1 MEFQI
6 YLLTPQTRRN
16 SVYYTKD
23 LMTDFVSQT
32 EQQPHYSYT
41 YNETYKESENSK
53 KSLTFTMTK
62 RVFMNGDWVDNP
74 FVAAAQPNSQ
84 ILLVDRYGN
93 ETIFVITDISYSFS
107 SINVTYS
114 YTCEDFFSYS
124 TIRQNDGYV
133 IENDPESEEFIGS
146 RTLDWW
152 AYKIRKDCNIRYEY
166 IPMREAVYAD
176 RKGEIHHSLDIEN
189 CKHLIKNA
197 YDETNFK
204 DYYTQT
210 IFSCSGSS
218 ANAALVDLASRLDMH
233 VRVYEHFKTT
243 TDGNQLVGYFWFEPK
258 KNDLRDSGLVYSP
271 NTSIQSFG
279 LTHSSKSLTS
289 ILNVQGPTYNDE
301 LITLIPDITPFF
313 FRYFESKMWLKSDF
327 KENGFTALLQRQT
340 FTGQEYENRPTRM
353 NADETD
359 ASLKERLKTWYAGLA
374 NVAVNSKIIY
384 YHDVQVENDIIT
396 IPLDRLDLFIT
407 YSGLYPHISFK
418 GSLISASD
426 KVYTPQ
432 NSEWTLVR
440 SYSKDSGFEDRKFIE
455 GSILPTEKAS
465 EKYEHKLVIN
475 CSGGHPG
482 PASYLDITLNLS
494 LYDNFTDEDRKFA
507 KAADKCP
514 WLENKIID
522 LSYFKKAGIISSA
535 EYRDLLNLL
544 YNKLRIINGR
554 LLCYSKA
561 YYTALHNKTQ
571 ILAEI
576 TNDFDSLG
584 AACQAAIVTPYETKG
599 TVKDITY
606 FNSAYNHAFIA
617 TEARPGLMFQI
628 SETLTSYFN
637 KYFNAQQRFLKNI
650 YTFRK
655 FWEAPVSIAGDGIYT
670 NTFTLDPPASWN
682 TTPESDTTE
691 TYFSFSSTSTA
702 AKNVTTAFAQY
713 NSNKDSAQYGAPLFP
728 IYKRI
733 STANGTDDYQYL
745 PATIVSRDNCSKYK
759 IRIDPE
765 PGELTKVQNGQYNPE
780 KTYYKK
786 VLTVDFPAVIQDTT
800 NGYKYSITLTSINE
814 SSIIPTV
821 DTVYKGLWLA
831 TKQKLTPK
839 QLEGTTP
846 VATGNDTS
854 LICGIYDIKAIDSST
869 KQYTFEMQKQL
880 AYNGGINDA
889 MFEAPNLLLVPV
901 YLDSNNNAYFVKNAQ
916 PIYNMMNGI
925 NLAEGVEAP
934 KKEVIA
940 QKQTLVN
947 ILNNVCM
954 VDYEGLKDLY
964 SITSPEI
971 YTDIPTLRK
980 CLDIAYWDAEA
991 KEWKYK
997 ENYGRYTIRKILNSA
1012 FFNSIADESFKQR
1025 LPMAY
1030 DEYSYQVN
1038 FPSTEFYWN
1047 GYRSTFNYNTGEYT
1061 FYKKNGVATKDFKE
1075 LKPEDKQDLPVYF
1088 VTKNN
1093 VDQFYHLDLNLLY
1106 FTVAYS
1112 TSPKNTT
1119 AQNLK
1124 SYMEWIGTGDST
1136 CWTND
1141 AAAACNTD
1149 IFGTE
1154 IAIFN
1159 NYVDTLC
1166 LISKGKLIEAQD
1178 KEKETPYRYTPLSQG
1193 PVAGTLS
1200 KYQKQQRNEQKAYAD
1215 IISERGYTF
1224 STLFETWS
1232 AKERGLTNSSSLQVQ
1247 DSFKF
1252 KDSYWVRADEVV
1264 QDGEYGLL
1272 EVPINPEEEADET
1285 DNILWKKALP
1295 FIEREKLFETLD
1307 GESSSALIYYPL
1319 TQRIRAV
1326 NFSSLDWKHHDIFT
1340 AKQALEAVFNGGV
1353 VAVYKTVVDETG
1365 THQVPTPY
1373 IDITCFGKT
1382 RRFIFLRHWTFKL
1395 IPLTLTT
1402 QDKIQCRA
1410 LKTSIIYNNE
1420 TKRKVNWETEP
1431 FSGLC
1436 YNFYEAAQPTYED
1449 ATPENFALDKVYW
1462 NKDTDTQVPTI
1473 IQAGQLGGYVYYDFF
1488 SYSEESF
1495 INHAPS
1501 VSLVLYKHQRDIK
1514 FDDKKNIS
1522 IKDTV
1527 LDSGTTLQLDLRWI
1541 TDTFDMPISVG
1552 DQELKLHVQQQ
1563 TTGQN
1568 FKDLTNGTFWYK
1580 YKDDTAH
1587 ALCLSHAA
1595 AIEAELTQYWNAA
1608 YVASKYCEYYL
1619 PENWVEFVN
1628 KKNNYTFKRIFS
1640 IGDQVE
1646 LSNDLVPI
1654 VHIVTDEKG
1663 NTELPRYTW
1672 MYAAQSANRHEDSQD
1687 GWLQTERKN
1696 GAEIVANNPALI
1708 NAFAVLKEVPSNYYG
1723 EESGKTT
1730 YYYTDETSGGK
1741 TWPQF
1746 IQGLTHK
1753 DYSQYSGIY
1762 VLTYRAIRQG
1772 YLDTNIEA
1780 YDQAKREQQQM
1791 WRYLYD
1797 HYSNVLFEKSYTN
1810 SDATTSEE
1818 LYDAA
1823 MNELLDTTIPERS
1836 YNMSI
1841 IDWHSLKGYDGHELR
1856 IGDPI
1861 KINADEL
1868 YSDKD
1873 FVYQSLSQLLFISD
1887 ISYTL
1892 RDPSSLSVTVN
1903 NVKYSDKLINRLV
1916 SLIH

>member
-62 RVFMNGDWVDNP
+62 RVFLNGDWVDNP

-133 IENDPESEEFIGS
+133 IENNPESDEFIGS

-243 TDGNQLVGYFWFEPK
+243 TDGNQLIGYFWFEPK

-340 FTGQEYENRPTRM
+340 FTGQEYENKPTRM

-359 ASLKERLKTWYAGLA
+359 ASLKERLKIWYAGLA
-374 NVAVNSKIIY
+374 NVAVDSKIIY
-384 YHDVQVENDIIT
+384 YHNVKVKNDIIT

-407 YSGLYPHISFK
+407 YSGLYPHVSFK

-432 NSEWTLVR
+432 NSKWTLVR
-440 SYSKDSGFEDRKFIE
+440 SYSKESGFEDREFIE
-455 GSILPTEKAS
+455 GSILPTETAS

-475 CSGGHPG
+475 CGGGHPG
-482 PASYLDITLNLS
+482 PASYLGITLNLS

-670 NTFTLDPPASWN
+670 NTFTLDRPASWN
-682 TTPESDTTE
+682 TIPESDTTE

-745 PATIVSRDNCSKYK
+745 PADIASRDNCSKYK
-759 IRIDPE
+759 IRIDPQ
-765 PGELTKVQNGQYNPE
+765 PGDLTEVQNGQYNPE

-786 VLTVDFPAVIQDTT
+786 VLTVDFPAVIEDTIHK
-800 NGYKYSITLTSINE
+800 YKYSISLTSTNE
-814 SSIIPTV
+814 SSITPDK
-821 DTVYKGLWLA
+821 DTVYTGLWLA
-831 TKQKLTPK
+831 TNLPSLTK
-839 QLEGTTP
+839 EQLEGTVP
-846 VATGNDTS
+846 VATDAS
-854 LICGIYDIKAIDSST
+854 FICGIYDIKDVDSST
-869 KQYTFEMQKQL
+869 KKYTFEMQKQL
-880 AYNGGINDA
+880 QSDEGINDT
-889 MFEAPNLLLVPV
+889 MFEKENLLLVPV
-901 YLDSNNNAYFVKNAQ
+901 YLDNNNNAYFVKNAQ
-916 PIYNMMNGI
+916 PIYNIMNNI
-925 NLAEGVEAP
+925 NLAEGVEKL
-934 KKEVIA
+934 KKVVVS
-940 QKQTLVN
+940 QKQTLVD

-954 VDYEGLKDLY
+954 VSYDLLKDLY
-964 SITSPEI
+964 SITSPDI

-980 CLDIAYWDAEA
+980 CLDHYYQDDKDKWR
-991 KEWKYK
+991 YK
-997 ENYGRYTIRKILNSA
+997 PNEGLTIRSILNTA
-1012 FFNSIADESFKQR
+1012 FFDSIADESFKQR

-1030 DEYSYQVN
+1030 DEYSYQTN

-1047 GYRSTFNYNTGEYT
+1047 GYRSTFDYNTGEYT
-1061 FYKKNGVATKDFKE
+1061 FYKKNGTATKDWNE

-1093 VDQFYHLDLNLLY
+1093 VDQFYHLDFGQLF
-1106 FTVAYS
+1106 FTLAWS
-1112 TSPKNTT
+1112 INSNNTT
-1119 AQNLK
+1119 TQNLK
-1124 SYMEWIGTGDST
+1124 SYMEWLGTGDSAG
-1136 CWTND
+1136 WTND
-1141 AAAACNTD
+1141 ASAACNTD
-1149 IFGTE
+1149 IFGSQ
-1154 IAIFN
+1154 IDMFN
-1159 NYVDTLC
+1159 NYTDTKC
-1166 LISKGKLIEAQD
+1166 DIRQGKIFPLDENRHT
-1178 KEKETPYRYTPLSQG
+1178 KTPYRYTPLSQG

-1200 KYQKQQRNEQKAYAD
+1200 KYLKQYRYEQKAYAD

-1232 AKERGLTNSSSLQVQ
+1232 AQERSTSGSLGLQVQ
-1247 DSFKF
+1247 DKFKF
-1252 KDSYWVRADEVV
+1252 KDSYWIRADEVV

-1272 EVPINPEEEADET
+1272 EVPIEPAKEQDET
-1285 DNILWKKALP
+1285 DNILWAKAKIL
-1295 FIEREKLFETLD
+1295 IESDKLFETSN

-1319 TQRIRAV
+1319 TQKIRTV
-1326 NFSSLDWKHHDIFT
+1326 NFSSLDWKHKDYFS
-1340 AKQALEAVFNGGV
+1340 AKEALEAVFNGV
-1353 VAVYKTVVDETG
+1353 VTAVYKTVFDEAG
-1365 THQVPTPY
+1365 AHQEITPY

-1395 IPLTLTT
+1395 VPLTLTA

-1410 LKTSIIYNNE
+1410 LKTSIIYYND
-1420 TKRKVNWETEP
+1420 TKRKVNWETESFP
-1431 FSGLC
+1431 ELC
-1436 YNFYEAAQPTYED
+1436 DNFYEAAQPIYED

-1462 NKDTDTQVPTI
+1462 NEDTDTQVPTI
-1473 IQAGQLGGYVYYDFF
+1473 KQAGQLGGYVYYDFF

-1495 INHAPS
+1495 INHTPS

-1514 FDDKKNIS
+1514 FDDKKNVS

-1527 LDSGTTLQLDLRWI
+1527 LDSGTTLQLDLPWN

-1552 DQELKLHVQQQ
+1552 DKELKLHVQQQ

-1654 VHIVTDEKG
+1654 VHIVTDENG

-1672 MYAAQSANRHEDSQD
+1672 TYEAQSTNKHEYSQD
-1687 GWLQTERKN
+1687 TWLQTERKN
-1696 GAEIVANNPALI
+1696 GAEIAENNDALK
-1708 NAFAVLKEVPSNYYG
+1708 NAFAVLNEASSNYCA

-1730 YYYTDETSGGK
+1730 YYYTDKTSGGK
-1741 TWPQF
+1741 TWPQL
-1746 IQGLTHK
+1746 IYGLTHK

-1780 YDQAKREQQQM
+1780 YDQAKRDQQQM

-1892 RDPSSLSVTVN
+1892 RDPSSLSITVN

>member
-62 RVFMNGDWVDNP
+62 RVFLNGDWVDNP

-133 IENDPESEEFIGS
+133 IENDPESDEFIGS

-197 YDETNFK
+197 YDEANFK

-233 VRVYEHFKTT
+233 VRVYEHLKDTK
-243 TDGNQLVGYFWFEPK
+243 DGNQLVGYFWFEPK

-340 FTGQEYENRPTRM
+340 FTGQEYENKPTRM

-384 YHDVQVENDIIT
+384 YHDVTVENDIIT

-407 YSGLYPHISFK
+407 YSGLYPHFSFK

-440 SYSKDSGFEDRKFIE
+440 SYSKESGFEDREFIE

-475 CSGGHPG
+475 CGGGHPG
-482 PASYLDITLNLS
+482 PASYLGITLNLS

-670 NTFTLDPPASWN
+670 NTFTLDRPASWN
-682 TTPESDTTE
+682 ITPEKDMTE

-745 PATIVSRDNCSKYK
+745 PADIASRDNCSKYK
-759 IRIDPE
+759 IRIDPK
-765 PGELTKVQNGQYNPE
+765 PGDLTEVQNGQYNPE

-786 VLTVDFPAVIQDTT
+786 VLTVDFPAVIEDTIHK
-800 NGYKYSITLTSINE
+800 YKYSISLTSINA

-831 TKQKLTPK
+831 TKQKLTPE

-854 LICGIYDIKAIDSST
+854 LICGIYDIKAVDSST
-869 KQYTFEMQKQL
+869 KQYIFEMQKQL
-880 AYNGGINDA
+880 QYNGSINDA
-889 MFEAPNLLLVPV
+889 IFEAENLLLVPV
-901 YLDSNNNAYFVKNAQ
+901 YLDSNNCAYFVKNAQ

-925 NLAEGVEAP
+925 DLAEGVEAP

-947 ILNNVCM
+947 ILNNVGM
-954 VDYEGLKDLY
+954 VYYEGLKDLY

-980 CLDIAYWDAEA
+980 CLDIAYWDTEA

-1124 SYMEWIGTGDST
+1124 SYMEWIGTGDLT

-1166 LISKGKLIEAQD
+1166 LISKGKLTEAQD
-1178 KEKETPYRYTPLSQG
+1178 NEKETPYRYTPLSQG

-1295 FIEREKLFETLD
+1295 FIEREKLFETMD

-1353 VAVYKTVVDETG
+1353 VAVYKTVFDETG
-1365 THQVPTPY
+1365 AHQVPTPY

-1431 FSGLC
+1431 FAGLC
-1436 YNFYEAAQPTYED
+1436 YNFYEAAPTTYED
-1449 ATPENFALDKVYW
+1449 ATPENFALDKIYW
-1462 NKDTDTQVPTI
+1462 NEDTDTQVPTI

-1495 INHAPS
+1495 INHTPS
-1501 VSLVLYKHQRDIK
+1501 VSLILYKHQRDIK
-1514 FDDKKNIS
+1514 FDDKKNVS

-1527 LDSGTTLQLDLRWI
+1527 LDSGTTLQLDLPWN

-1646 LSNDLVPI
+1646 LSNDLVPV

-1672 MYAAQSANRHEDSQD
+1672 TYESQSARRHEYSQD
-1687 GWLQTERKN
+1687 TWLQTERKN
-1696 GAEIVANNPALI
+1696 GAEIAKNNDALK
-1708 NAFAVLKEVPSNYYG
+1708 NAFVVLNEASSNYCA
-1723 EESGKTT
+1723 EESGTTT

-1741 TWPQF
+1741 TWSQF
-1746 IQGLTHK
+1746 LQGLTHK

-1780 YDQAKREQQQM
+1780 YDQAKRDQQQM
-1791 WRYLYD
+1791 WHYLYD

>member
-62 RVFMNGDWVDNP
+62 RVFLNGDWVDNP

-93 ETIFVITDISYSFS
+93 ETIFVITEISYSFS

-124 TIRQNDGYV
+124 TTRQNDGYV
-133 IENDPESEEFIGS
+133 IENDPESDEFIGS

-176 RKGEIHHSLDIEN
+176 RAGEIHHSLDVEN

-197 YDETNFK
+197 YDEANFK

-218 ANAALVDLASRLDMH
+218 ANAALVDLTGRLDMQ
-233 VRVYEHFKTT
+233 VRVYEHLKATK
-243 TDGNQLVGYFWFEPK
+243 DGDQLVGYFWFEPK

-271 NTSIQSFG
+271 STSIQSFG

-301 LITLIPDITPFF
+301 LVTLIPDVTPFF
-313 FRYFESKMWLKSDF
+313 FRYFESKMWLQSDF
-327 KENGFTALLQRQT
+327 KQNGFTALLQRQT
-340 FTGQEYENRPTRM
+340 FVGEKYTKMKPQQESQT
-353 NADETD
+353 DEEYQKE
-359 ASLKERLKTWYAGLA
+359 LKKWYKEMRSQPGDTKLFYYYDVTA
-374 NVAVNSKIIY
+374 NGG
-384 YHDVQVENDIIT
+384 IIT
-396 IPLDRLDLFIT
+396 IPLDRLKFFIT
-407 YSGLYPHISFK
+407 YSGLYPHISFR
-418 GSLISASD
+418 GSSISD
-426 KVYTPQ
+426 GKQIFTPR
-432 NSEWTLVR
+432 NSKWVLVR
-440 SYSKDSGFEDRKFIE
+440 SYPNNPLLSDREFTE

-465 EKYEHKLVIN
+465 EICEHKLVID
-475 CSGGHPG
+475 CGTT
-482 PASYLDITLNLS
+482 ATATDLAITLNLS
-494 LYDNFTDEDRKFA
+494 LYDNFTEEDRAFA

-617 TEARPGLMFQI
+617 TEARPGLMFRI

-670 NTFTLDPPASWN
+670 DTFTLDRPDSWDKI
-682 TTPESDTTE
+682 PEQDTTE

-702 AKNVTTAFAQY
+702 AKSVNTTFTQY
-713 NSNKDSAQYGAPLFP
+713 NSDKDSARYGAPLFP
-728 IYKRI
+728 IYKKNA
-733 STANGTDDYQYL
+733 TANGTDDYQYL
-745 PATIVSRDNCSKYK
+745 LADIASRDNCSKYK
-759 IRIDPE
+759 IRIDPK
-765 PGELTKVQNGQYNPE
+765 PGDLVEVVNGQYNPE

-786 VLTVDFPAVIQDTT
+786 VLTVDFPAVISDTEK
-800 NGYKYSITLTSINE
+800 GYNYSISLTSTNE
-814 SSIIPTV
+814 SSIVPTAN
-821 DTVYKGLWLA
+821 TVYKGLWLA
-831 TKQKLTPK
+831 TFQRTLTEAE
-839 QLEGTTP
+839 LNGIEP
-846 VATGNDTS
+846 VAEDSS
-854 LICGIYDIKAIDSST
+854 LICGIYDVKDVDPST
-869 KQYTFEMQKQL
+869 KKYTFEMQKQL
-880 AYNGGINDA
+880 PMDSANNDE
-889 MFEAPNLLLVPV
+889 MFSSEPLLIPV
-901 YLDSNNNAYFVKNAQ
+901 YLGADGKAYFVKGAR

-925 NLAEGVEAP
+925 DLAEGIETP

-940 QKQTLVN
+940 KKQTLIN

-954 VDYEGLKDLY
+954 VNYDKIGNAY
-964 SITSPEI
+964 SITSPDI

-980 CLDIAYWDAEA
+980 CLDT
-991 KEWKYK
+991 KYK
-997 ENYGRYTIRKILNSA
+997 DKYGKWKPKEVPSTIRDILNETYIDG
-1012 FFNSIADESFKQR
+1012 IADENFKQR

-1030 DEYSYQVN
+1030 DYYSYQTN
-1038 FPSTEFYWN
+1038 FPSTEFYWY

-1061 FYKKNGVATKDFKE
+1061 FYKKNGISTKDSQE
-1075 LKPEDKQDLPVYF
+1075 LKEEDKQNLPVYF

-1093 VDQFYHLDLNLLY
+1093 IDQFYHFDLNLLY
-1106 FTVAYS
+1106 TTAYS
-1112 TSPKNTT
+1112 SNPGNSITQT
-1119 AQNLK
+1119 LK
-1124 SYMEWIGTGDST
+1124 SYMEWIGAGGQT

-1141 AAAACNTD
+1141 ASVASSRD
-1149 IFGTE
+1149 IFGGE
-1154 IAIFN
+1154 IATFN
-1159 NYVDTLC
+1159 NYTDTRS
-1166 LISKGKLIEAQD
+1166 LINEGKLSKAQD
-1178 KEKETPYRYTPLSQG
+1178 RERITPYRYTPLSQG
-1193 PVAGTLS
+1193 PVAGMLS
-1200 KYQKQQRNEQKAYAD
+1200 KYKQEQRSEQKAYAN

-1232 AKERGLTNSSSLQVQ
+1232 AKERGLSGSSGLQVQ
-1247 DSFKF
+1247 DKFKF
-1252 KDSYWVRADEVV
+1252 KDSYWVRANEVV
-1264 QDGEYGLL
+1264 PDGEYGLL
-1272 EVPINPEEEADET
+1272 EVPIHPEKESTET
-1285 DNILWKKALP
+1285 DNILWKDAKAL
-1295 FIEREKLFETLD
+1295 IEREQLFESLD
-1307 GESSSALIYYPL
+1307 GEHSSALIYYPL
-1319 TQRIRAV
+1319 TQKIRTV
-1326 NFSSLDWKHHDIFT
+1326 NFSGLDWKHNDTFT
-1340 AKQALEAVFNGGV
+1340 AKDALEAVFKGTV
-1353 VAVYKTVVDETG
+1353 TAVLDEK
-1365 THQVPTPY
+1365 QEATPY
-1373 IDITCFGKT
+1373 IDITCFGIT

-1395 IPLTLTT
+1395 VPLTLTA

-1410 LKTSIIYNNE
+1410 LKTSIIYDNA
-1420 TKRKVNWETEP
+1420 TKRKVNWEKEP
-1431 FSGLC
+1431 FPWLC
-1436 YNFYEAAQPTYED
+1436 NGFYEAAEPRYEE
-1449 ATPENFALDKVYW
+1449 ATPENFSLDNVYW
-1462 NKDTDTQVPTI
+1462 NMETDTQVPTI
-1473 IQAGQLGGYVYYDFF
+1473 TQAGKLGGYVYYDFF

-1495 INHAPS
+1495 INHMPS
-1501 VSLVLYKHQRDIK
+1501 VSFVLYKHRRDIK
-1514 FDDKKNIS
+1514 VSPDKKNVS
-1522 IKDTV
+1522 IKDIV
-1527 LDSGTTLQLDLRWI
+1527 LDSGTTLQLDLTWNS
-1541 TDTFDMPISVG
+1541 DAFDMPISVG
-1552 DQELKLHVQQQ
+1552 DQTLNLHVQQQ
-1563 TTGQN
+1563 TTARN
-1568 FKDLTNGTFWYK
+1568 FKDMTNGTFWYN

-1628 KKNNYTFKRIFS
+1628 KKNNYAFKRIFS

-1646 LSNDLVPI
+1646 ISNDLVPI
-1654 VHIVTDEKG
+1654 VYIVADEKG
-1663 NTELPRYTW
+1663 ETELPRYTW
-1672 MYAAQSANRHEDSQD
+1672 TYESQSPKTHKYSQD
-1687 GWLQTERKN
+1687 EWLQTERKN
-1696 GAEIVANNPALI
+1696 GAEIAANNPALV
-1708 NAFAVLKEVPSNYYG
+1708 NAFAVLKEEPSNYYG

-1730 YYYTDETSGGK
+1730 YYYTDQTSGGK
-1741 TWPQF
+1741 TWPQL
-1746 IQGLTHK
+1746 IYGLTNK

-1892 RDPSSLSVTVN
+1892 RDPSSLSITVN
-1903 NVKYSDKLINRLV
+1903 NIKYSDKLINRVV

>member
-16 SVYYTKD
+16 AVYYAKD

-62 RVFMNGDWVDNP
+62 RVFLNGDWVDNP

-84 ILLVDRYGN
+84 LLLVDRYGN
-93 ETIFVITDISYSFS
+93 ETIFVITEIGYSFS

-133 IENDPESEEFIGS
+133 IENDPESDEFIGS

-176 RKGEIHHSLDIEN
+176 REGEIHHSLDIEN

-197 YDETNFK
+197 YDEANFK

-210 IFSCSGSS
+210 IFSCSDSS
-218 ANAALVDLASRLDMH
+218 ANAALVDLTDRLDMH
-233 VRVYEHFKTT
+233 VRVYEHLITT
-243 TDGNQLVGYFWFEPK
+243 NSGDQLIGYFWFEPK
-258 KNDLRDSGLVYSP
+258 KNDLRDSGLIYSP

-289 ILNVQGPTYNDE
+289 ILDVQGPTYNDE

-313 FRYFESKMWLKSDF
+313 FRYFESKMWLQSDF

-340 FTGQEYENRPTRM
+340 FTGKAYKKAPTQ
-353 NADETD
+353 ATGQTDED
-359 ASLKERLKTWYAGLA
+359 FKKELKQWYKQMLSQPVDTKTF
-374 NVAVNSKIIY
+374 Y
-384 YHDVQVENDIIT
+384 YHDVTVKNGVIT
-396 IPLDRLDLFIT
+396 IPLDRLSLFTT

-418 GSLISASD
+418 GSLISASNQ
-426 KVYTPQ
+426 VYTPQ

-440 SYSKDSGFEDRKFIE
+440 SYPNNLALKDKPRTFIE
-455 GSILPTEKAS
+455 GSVLPTEKTS
-465 EKYEHKLVIN
+465 EKCEHNLVIN
-475 CSGGHPG
+475 CGEGYPG
-482 PASYLDITLNLS
+482 TDADYLSITLNLS
-494 LYDNFTDEDRKFA
+494 LYDNFTTEDRTFA

-628 SETLTSYFN
+628 SETLSSYFT

-670 NTFTLDPPASWN
+670 NTFTLDRPDSWN
-682 TTPESDTTE
+682 TTPESSTTE

-702 AKNVTTAFAQY
+702 AKSVTTAFAQY

-733 STANGTDDYQYL
+733 STANGTNDYQYL
-745 PATIVSRDNCSKYK
+745 VADIASRENCSNYK
-759 IRIDPE
+759 IRIDPK
-765 PGELTKVQNGQYNPE
+765 PDKLTKVVNGQYNPE

-786 VLTVDFPAVIQDTT
+786 VLTVNFPAVIQDTT
-800 NGYKYSITLTSINE
+800 NGYKYSLALTSANE
-814 SSIIPTV
+814 SSIVPT
-821 DTVYKGLWLA
+821 DNTIYKGLWLA
-831 TKQKLTPK
+831 TNLPLTTS
-839 QLEGTTP
+839 QLDGSVP
-846 VATGNDTS
+846 VATDAS
-854 LICGIYDIKAIDSST
+854 LICGIYDIKSVDLST

-880 AYNGGINDA
+880 AYGEGINDA
-889 MFEAPNLLLVPV
+889 MFEAANLLLVPV
-901 YLDSNNNAYFVKNAQ
+901 YLDSNGNAYFVKNAQ
-916 PIYNMMNGI
+916 PIYDLMNGI

-934 KKEVIA
+934 KKEVIV

-947 ILNNVCM
+947 ILNNAYM
-954 VDYEGLKDLY
+954 VSYDILKDLY
-964 SITSPEI
+964 SITSPDI
-971 YTDIPTLRK
+971 YTDIPTLRR
-980 CLDIAYWDAEA
+980 CLDHYYQNNEGKWR
-991 KEWKYK
+991 YK
-997 ENYGRYTIRKILNSA
+997 PNEGLTIRGILNTA
-1012 FFNSIADESFKQR
+1012 FFDSIADESFKQR

-1030 DEYSYQVN
+1030 DEYSYQTN

-1061 FYKKNGVATKDFKE
+1061 FYKKNGASTKDWNE
-1075 LKPEDKQDLPVYF
+1075 LKAEDKQDLPVYF

-1093 VDQFYHLDLNLLY
+1093 VDQFYHLDLGQLF
-1106 FTVAYS
+1106 FTLAWS
-1112 TSPKNTT
+1112 INSNNTT
-1119 AQNLK
+1119 TQNLK
-1124 SYMEWIGTGDST
+1124 SYMEWVGTGNSAG
-1136 CWTND
+1136 WTND
-1141 AAAACNTD
+1141 ASAACNTD
-1149 IFGTE
+1149 IFGSQ
-1154 IAIFN
+1154 IDMFN
-1159 NYVDTLC
+1159 NYTDTKCDIRQGGIFPL
-1166 LISKGKLIEAQD
+1166 EANRHT
-1178 KEKETPYRYTPLSQG
+1178 KTPYRYTPLSQG

-1200 KYQKQQRNEQKAYAD
+1200 KYLKQYRYEQKAYAD

-1232 AKERGLTNSSSLQVQ
+1232 AGERSTSGSLGLQVQ
-1247 DSFKF
+1247 DNFKF
-1252 KDSYWVRADEVV
+1252 KDSYWMRADEVV

-1272 EVPINPEEEADET
+1272 EIPTEAQAN
-1285 DNILWKKALP
+1285 NILWEKAIKL
-1295 FIEREKLFETLD
+1295 IESDNLFEALD
-1307 GESSSALIYYPL
+1307 GKTSSALIYYPL
-1319 TQRIRAV
+1319 TQKIRAV
-1326 NFSSLDWKHHDIFT
+1326 NFSGLDWKHNDYFT
-1340 AKQALEAVFNGGV
+1340 AQKALETILNGSV
-1353 VAVYKTVVDETG
+1353 SFTG
-1365 THQVPTPY
+1365 RYV
-1373 IDITCFGKT
+1373 DITCFGKT

-1395 IPLTLTT
+1395 VPLTLTA

-1410 LKTSIIYNNE
+1410 LKTSIIYDNE
-1420 TKRKVNWETEP
+1420 TKRKVNWETESFP
-1431 FSGLC
+1431 GLC
-1436 YNFYEAAQPTYED
+1436 DNFYEAAQPRYED
-1449 ATPENFALDKVYW
+1449 ATPENFSLDKIYW
-1462 NKDTDTQVPTI
+1462 NTKTDTQVPTI
-1473 IQAGQLGGYVYYDFF
+1473 TQAGKLGGYVYYDFF

-1495 INHAPS
+1495 INHTPS

-1514 FDDKKNIS
+1514 VSTDKSVS

-1527 LDSGTTLQLDLRWI
+1527 LDSGTTLQLDLAWN
-1541 TDTFDMPISVG
+1541 TDKFNMPIAIG
-1552 DQELKLHVQQQ
+1552 KEKLTLHVQQQ
-1563 TTGQN
+1563 TTARD

-1654 VHIVTDEKG
+1654 VHILTDEKG
-1663 NTELPRYTW
+1663 ETELPNYTW
-1672 MYAAQSANRHEDSQD
+1672 TYESQSAKKHEYPQD

-1696 GAEIVANNPALI
+1696 GAEIAANNPALI
-1708 NAFAVLKEVPSNYYG
+1708 NAFAVLKETASNYYG

-1730 YYYTDETSGGK
+1730 YYYTDEASGGK
-1741 TWPQF
+1741 TWPQL
-1746 IQGLTHK
+1746 IYGLTNK

-1780 YDQAKREQQQM
+1780 YDQAKRDQQQM

-1823 MNELLDTTIPERS
+1823 INELLDTTIPERS

-1903 NVKYSDKLINRLV
+1903 NVKYSDKLISRLV

>member
-62 RVFMNGDWVDNP
+62 RVFLNGDWVDNP

-84 ILLVDRYGN
+84 LLLVDRYGN
-93 ETIFVITDISYSFS
+93 ETIFVITDISYNFS

-124 TIRQNDGYV
+124 TIRQNDGYA
-133 IENDPESEEFIGS
+133 IENDPESDEFIGS

-166 IPMREAVYAD
+166 IPMREAVYED
-176 RKGEIHHSLDIEN
+176 TKGTIHHSLDIEN

-197 YDETNFK
+197 YDEANFK

-233 VRVYEHFKTT
+233 VRVYEHLKTT
-243 TDGNQLVGYFWFEPK
+243 KDGNQLIGYFWFEPK

-289 ILNVQGPTYNDE
+289 ILNVQGPTYNDK
-301 LITLIPDITPFF
+301 LVTLIPDITPFF

-327 KENGFTALLQRQT
+327 TENGFTALLQRQT
-340 FTGQEYENRPTRM
+340 FTGQKYQDKPSRIN
-353 NADETD
+353 DETD
-359 ASLKERLKTWYAGLA
+359 AALKVRLKQWYQEMFS
-374 NVAVNSKIIY
+374 VAVNSKIFY
-384 YHDVQVENDIIT
+384 YHDVAVENGIIT
-396 IPLDRLDLFIT
+396 IPLDRLNLFTT

-418 GSLISASD
+418 GSLISASNQ
-426 KVYTPQ
+426 VYTPQ
-432 NSEWTLVR
+432 NSKWTLVR
-440 SYSKDSGFEDRKFIE
+440 SYPNNPALKDKPCEFIE
-455 GSILPTEKAS
+455 GSILPTEKVS
-465 EKYEHKLVIN
+465 EKCEHKLVID
-475 CSGGHPG
+475 CGEGYPG
-482 PASYLDITLNLS
+482 TPVDYLSITLNLS
-494 LYDNFTDEDRKFA
+494 LYDNFTEEDRIFA

-670 NTFTLDPPASWN
+670 NTFTLDRPASWDK
-682 TTPESDTTE
+682 TPEGDTIE

-745 PATIVSRDNCSKYK
+745 PADIVSRDNCSKYK
-759 IRIDPE
+759 IKIDPKLD
-765 PGELTKVQNGQYNPE
+765 ELTEVVDGRYYPE

-786 VLTVDFPAVIQDTT
+786 VLTVDFPAVIQDTV
-800 NGYKYSITLTSINE
+800 NGYKYSLALTSANE
-814 SSIIPTV
+814 SSIVPTV
-821 DTVYKGLWLA
+821 DTIYKGLWLA
-831 TKQKLTPK
+831 TNLPLTSS
-839 QLEGTTP
+839 QLDGTVP
-846 VATGNDTS
+846 VATDAS
-854 LICGIYDIKAIDSST
+854 LICGIYDIKVVDLST
-869 KQYTFEMQKQL
+869 KKYTFEMQKQL
-880 AYNGGINDA
+880 KYNGGINDA
-889 MFEAPNLLLVPV
+889 IFEAANLLLVPV
-901 YLDSNNNAYFVKNAQ
+901 YLDSNNRAYFVKNAQ

-934 KKEVIA
+934 KKEVIS
-940 QKQTLVN
+940 QKQTLVD

-954 VDYEGLKDLY
+954 VGYEGLKDLY
-964 SITSPEI
+964 SITSPDI

-1030 DEYSYQVN
+1030 DEYSYQTN

-1093 VDQFYHLDLNLLY
+1093 VDQFYHLDISRIF

-1112 TSPKNTT
+1112 TSSKNTT

-1141 AAAACNTD
+1141 ASAACSSD
-1149 IFGTE
+1149 IFGTG
-1154 IAIFN
+1154 IAMFN
-1159 NYVDTLC
+1159 NYTDTSC
-1166 LISKGKLIEAQD
+1166 LISRGKLTEAQD

-1200 KYQKQQRNEQKAYAD
+1200 KYLKQQRNEQKAYAD

-1232 AKERGLTNSSSLQVQ
+1232 AKERGLTSSSGLQVQ
-1247 DSFKF
+1247 NSFKF

-1272 EVPINPEEEADET
+1272 EVPIDPEEADET

-1295 FIEREKLFETLD
+1295 FIKSEKLFETLD

-1326 NFSSLDWKHHDIFT
+1326 NFSNLDWKHNDIFT
-1340 AKQALEAVFNGGV
+1340 AKEALEAVFNGGV
-1353 VAVYKTVVDETG
+1353 TAVLDAHQKT
-1365 THQVPTPY
+1365 TPY

-1395 IPLTLTT
+1395 VPLTLTA
-1402 QDKIQCRA
+1402 QDKIRCRA
-1410 LKTSIIYNNE
+1410 LKTSVIYDNT
-1420 TKRKVNWETEP
+1420 TKRKVNWEKEP
-1431 FSGLC
+1431 FPRLC
-1436 YNFYEAAQPTYED
+1436 DNFYEAARPIYED
-1449 ATPENFALDKVYW
+1449 ATPGNFALDKVYW
-1462 NKDTDTQVPTI
+1462 NRDTDTQVPTI
-1473 IQAGQLGGYVYYDFF
+1473 TQAGQLGGYVYYDFF

-1495 INHAPS
+1495 INHIPS
-1501 VSLVLYKHQRDIK
+1501 VSLMLYKHKRDIK
-1514 FDDKKNIS
+1514 VSTDKKNVS

-1527 LDSGTTLQLDLRWI
+1527 LDSGTTLQLDLTWK

-1552 DQELKLHVQQQ
+1552 DQELTLHVQQQ

-1568 FKDLTNGTFWYK
+1568 FKDLTNGTFWYN
-1580 YKDDTAH
+1580 YKDDTKH

-1628 KKNNYTFKRIFS
+1628 KKNNYAFKRIFS

-1646 LSNDLVPI
+1646 LSNDLVPV

-1663 NTELPRYTW
+1663 ETDLPRYTW
-1672 MYAAQSANRHEDSQD
+1672 TYESQSPKTHEYPQD
-1687 GWLQTERKN
+1687 EWLQTERKN
-1696 GAEIVANNPALI
+1696 GAEITANNPALI
-1708 NAFAVLKEVPSNYYG
+1708 NIFEVLREAPSNYCG

-1730 YYYTDETSGGK
+1730 YYYTDENSGGK
-1741 TWPQF
+1741 KWSDF

-1772 YLDTNIEA
+1772 YLDTNIAA
-1780 YDQAKREQQQM
+1780 YDQAKRDQQQM

-1818 LYDAA
+1818 LYNAA

>member
-32 EQQPHYSYT
+32 TQQPHYSYT
-41 YNETYKESENSK
+41 YDETYKESENSK
-53 KSLTFTMTK
+53 KSLTFMMTK
-62 RVFMNGDWVDNP
+62 RVFLNGDWVENP

-84 ILLVDRYGN
+84 LLLVDRYGN
-93 ETIFVITDISYSFS
+93 ETIFVITEISYSFS

-124 TIRQNDGYV
+124 TTRQNDGYV
-133 IENDPESEEFIGS
+133 IENNSESDEFIGS

-166 IPMREAVYAD
+166 IPMREAVYVD
-176 RKGEIHHSLDIEN
+176 RNGAIHHSLDIEN
-189 CKHLIKNA
+189 CKRLIKNA
-197 YDETNFK
+197 YDEANFK

-218 ANAALVDLASRLDMH
+218 ANAALVDLTDRLDMH
-233 VRVYEHFKTT
+233 VRVYEHLVDTNN
-243 TDGNQLVGYFWFEPK
+243 GSQLVGYFWFEPK

-340 FTGQEYENRPTRM
+340 FTGQKYENRPTRI
-353 NADETD
+353 NDETD
-359 ASLKERLKTWYAGLA
+359 GALKERIKQWYAGIA
-374 NVAVNSKIIY
+374 NVAVNSKTIY
-384 YHDVQVENDIIT
+384 YHDIEVENGVIT

-418 GSLISASD
+418 GSLIGASNQ
-426 KVYTPQ
+426 VYTPQ
-432 NSEWTLVR
+432 NSKWTLVR
-440 SYSKDSGFEDRKFIE
+440 SYPNNPVLKDKPREFIE
-455 GSILPTEKAS
+455 GSILPTEKTS
-465 EKYEHKLVIN
+465 EKCEHKLVID
-475 CSGGHPG
+475 CGEGYPG
-482 PASYLDITLNLS
+482 TSADYLSITLNLS
-494 LYDNFTDEDRKFA
+494 LYDNFTTEDRAFA

-628 SETLTSYFN
+628 SETLSSFFT

-670 NTFTLDPPASWN
+670 NTFTLDRPDSWN

-702 AKNVTTAFAQY
+702 AKAVNTTFTQY

-728 IYKRI
+728 IYKQI
-733 STANGTDDYQYL
+733 STANGTNDYQYL
-745 PATIVSRDNCSKYK
+745 RAAIASRDTCSKYK
-759 IRIDPE
+759 RRIDPE
-765 PGELTKVQNGQYNPE
+765 PDDLTEVVNNHYNPE

-786 VLTVDFPAVIQDTT
+786 VLTVDFPAIIQDTAK
-800 NGYKYSITLTSINE
+800 GYKYSISLTSTNE
-814 SSIIPTV
+814 SSIVPT
-821 DTVYKGLWLA
+821 DNTTYTGLWLA
-831 TKQKLTPK
+831 TNLPLTTS
-839 QLEGTTP
+839 QLEGTVP
-846 VATGNDTS
+846 VAANT
-854 LICGIYDIKAIDSST
+854 LFICGIYDIKSVDSST

-880 AYNGGINDA
+880 AYGDGINDA
-889 MFEAPNLLLVPV
+889 MFEAANLLLVPV
-901 YLDSNNNAYFVKNAQ
+901 YLDANGNAYFVKGAQ
-916 PIYNMMNGI
+916 PIYNIMNGI
-925 NLAEGVEAP
+925 DLTEGVEAS
-934 KKEVIA
+934 KKKVMV

-947 ILNNVCM
+947 LLNNFCM
-954 VDYEGLKDLY
+954 VHYEGLKDLY
-964 SITSPEI
+964 SITSPDI

-980 CLDIAYWDAEA
+980 CLDPYYQDTNGKWQ
-991 KEWKYK
+991 YK
-997 ENYGRYTIRKILNSA
+997 DNDGLTIRRILNSA
-1012 FFNSIADESFKQR
+1012 FFDKIADESFKQR
-1025 LPMAY
+1025 LPLPY
-1030 DEYSYQVN
+1030 DNYSYQAN

-1061 FYKKNGVATKDFKE
+1061 FYKKNGVSTKDWNE
-1075 LKPEDKQDLPVYF
+1075 LKPEDKQNLPVYF

-1093 VDQFYHLDLNLLY
+1093 VDQFYHVNNSFNALSMTGWFVQQDAGNKTQYL
-1106 FTVAYS
+1106 
-1112 TSPKNTT
+1112 T
-1119 AQNLK
+1119 A
-1124 SYMEWIGTGDST
+1124 YMEWVNNTDALG
-1136 CWTND
+1136 WTND
-1141 AAAACNTD
+1141 AAAPCDID
-1149 IFGTE
+1149 IFGNQ
-1154 IAIFN
+1154 IAMFN
-1159 NYVDTLC
+1159 NYADTSC
-1166 LISKGKLIEAQD
+1166 EIKRGKIDDPSPSKF
-1178 KEKETPYRYTPLSQG
+1178 TVPYRYSPLSQG
-1193 PVAGTLS
+1193 PVAGTIS
-1200 KYQKQQRNEQKAYAD
+1200 KYLKQYRYEQKAYAD

-1224 STLFETWS
+1224 STLFEQWS
-1232 AKERGLTNSSSLQVQ
+1232 AGERGASGSLGLQVQ
-1247 DSFKF
+1247 DDFKF
-1252 KDSYWVRADEVV
+1252 KDSYWIRADEVV

-1272 EVPINPEEEADET
+1272 EIPENT
-1285 DNILWKKALP
+1285 TSDNILWEKACNL
-1295 FIEREKLFETLD
+1295 IESDMLFETFN
-1307 GESSSALIYYPL
+1307 GEQSSALIYYPL
-1319 TQRIRAV
+1319 TQKIRSV
-1326 NFSSLDWKHHDIFT
+1326 NFSGLDWKHNDIFT
-1340 AKQALEAVFNGGV
+1340 VEQALKTVFNG
-1353 VAVYKTVVDETG
+1353 TVSF
-1365 THQVPTPY
+1365 VPDKDKQRMLY
-1373 IDITCFGKT
+1373 IDITCFGRT
-1382 RRFIFLRHWTFKL
+1382 RRFIFLRHWTFNL
-1395 IPLTLTT
+1395 VPLTLTA
-1402 QDKIQCRA
+1402 QDNIQCRA
-1410 LKTSIIYNNE
+1410 LKTSIIYDNE
-1420 TKRKVNWETEP
+1420 TKRKVNWEQEP
-1431 FSGLC
+1431 YSAIC
-1436 YNFYEAAQPTYED
+1436 DNFYEAAAPQYED
-1449 ATPENFALDKVYW
+1449 VTPENFSLDYIYW
-1462 NKDTDTQVPTI
+1462 NTETDTQVPTI
-1473 IQAGQLGGYVYYDFF
+1473 TQAGKLGGYVYYDFF

-1495 INHAPS
+1495 INHVPS
-1501 VSLVLYKHQRDIK
+1501 ISLVLYKHQRDIRVST
-1514 FDDKKNIS
+1514 DKKNVS

-1527 LDSGTTLQLDLRWI
+1527 LDSGTTLQLDLAWN
-1541 TDTFDMPISVG
+1541 TDTFEMPILVG
-1552 DQELKLHVQQQ
+1552 EQKLNLHVQQQ
-1563 TTGQN
+1563 TTAQN
-1568 FKDLTNGTFWYK
+1568 FKDLTNGTFWYN

-1587 ALCLSHAA
+1587 TLCLSHAA

-1640 IGDQVE
+1640 VGDQIE
-1646 LSNDLVPI
+1646 ISNDLVPI
-1654 VHIVTDEKG
+1654 VHIVTDENG
-1663 NTELPRYTW
+1663 ETELPNYTW
-1672 MYAAQSANRHEDSQD
+1672 TYESQSLKKHAYPQD
-1687 GWLQTERKN
+1687 EWLQTERKN
-1696 GAEIVANNPALI
+1696 GAEIAANNPALI
-1708 NAFAVLKEVPSNYYG
+1708 NAFAILNETPSNYYG

-1730 YYYTDETSGGK
+1730 YYYTDEVSGGK
-1741 TWPQF
+1741 TWPQL
-1746 IQGLTHK
+1746 IYDLTHK

-1780 YDQAKREQQQM
+1780 YDQAKRDQQQM

-1818 LYDAA
+1818 LYNAA

-1903 NVKYSDKLINRLV
+1903 NVKYSDKLISRLV

>member
-62 RVFMNGDWVDNP
+62 RVFLNGDWVDNP

-84 ILLVDRYGN
+84 LLLVDRYGN

-133 IENDPESEEFIGS
+133 IENDPESDEFIGS

-176 RKGEIHHSLDIEN
+176 RAGTIHHSLDIAN

-197 YDETNFK
+197 YDEASFK

-210 IFSCSGSS
+210 IFSCSSSS

-233 VRVYEHFKTT
+233 VRVYEHLKITK
-243 TDGNQLVGYFWFEPK
+243 DGNQLVGYFWFEPK

-340 FTGQEYENRPTRM
+340 FTGQKYKDDKPTQ
-353 NADETD
+353 AEGQTDED
-359 ASLKERLKTWYAGLA
+359 FQKEVKRWYKEMT
-374 NVAVNSKIIY
+374 NQPVNSKIIY
-384 YHDVQVENDIIT
+384 YHDVKVENGVIT
-396 IPLDRLDLFIT
+396 IPLDRLTLFTT

-418 GSLISASD
+418 GSLISASNQ
-426 KVYTPQ
+426 VYTPQ
-432 NSEWTLVR
+432 NSKWTLVR

-465 EKYEHKLVIN
+465 EKCEHKLVIN
-475 CSGGHPG
+475 CGAGYPG
-482 PASYLDITLNLS
+482 TPADYLSITLNLS
-494 LYDNFTDEDRKFA
+494 LYDNFTNEDRTFA

-599 TVKDITY
+599 TVKDMTY

-670 NTFTLDPPASWN
+670 NTFTLDRPASWDK
-682 TTPESDTTE
+682 TPEGDTTE

-702 AKNVTTAFAQY
+702 AKDVTTAFAQY

-728 IYKRI
+728 IYKKTT
-733 STANGTDDYQYL
+733 TANGTDDYQYL
-745 PATIVSRDNCSKYK
+745 PATIASRENCSNYK
-759 IRIDPE
+759 IRIDPK
-765 PGELTKVQNGQYNPE
+765 PGELTEVQNGQYNPE

-786 VLTVDFPAVIQDTT
+786 VLTVDFPAVIQDTV
-800 NGYKYSITLTSINE
+800 NKYKYSLALTSVNE
-814 SSIIPTV
+814 SSIVPAAN
-821 DTVYKGLWLA
+821 TVYKGLWLA
-831 TKQKLTPK
+831 TNLPLTSS
-839 QLEGTTP
+839 QLDGTVP
-846 VATGNDTS
+846 IATDAS
-854 LICGIYDIKAIDSST
+854 LICGIYDIKAVDLST
-869 KQYTFEMQKQL
+869 KKYTFEMQKQL
-880 AYNGGINDA
+880 EYNGGINDA
-889 MFEAPNLLLVPV
+889 MFEAANLLLVPV
-901 YLDSNNNAYFVKNAQ
+901 YLDSNNRAYFVKNAQ

-934 KKEVIA
+934 KREVIS

-954 VDYEGLKDLY
+954 VSYETLKNLY
-964 SITSPEI
+964 YITSPDI

-980 CLDIAYWDAEA
+980 CLDLYYQDDN
-991 KEWKYK
+991 KEWQYK
-997 ENYGRYTIRKILNSA
+997 NYDGENLTIRKILNTA

-1030 DEYSYQVN
+1030 DNYSYQAN

-1061 FYKKNGVATKDFKE
+1061 FYKKNGTQTKDWNE
-1075 LKPEDKQDLPVYF
+1075 LTPEDKQDLPVYF

-1093 VDQFYHLDLNLLY
+1093 VDQFYHVNASSYML
-1106 FTVAYS
+1106 S
-1112 TSPKNTT
+1112 TIGWSVQHDSSNKV
-1119 AQNLK
+1119 QYLK
-1124 SYMEWIGTGDST
+1124 SYMEWVGMGDTT

-1141 AAAACNTD
+1141 AAAGSDTD
-1149 IFGTE
+1149 IFGNH
-1154 IAIFN
+1154 IRLFN
-1159 NYVDTLC
+1159 NYADTSC
-1166 LISKGKLIEAQD
+1166 EIRRGRIDDPQPSKF
-1178 KEKETPYRYTPLSQG
+1178 TVPYRYTPLSQG
-1193 PVAGTLS
+1193 PVAGVIS
-1200 KYQKQQRNEQKAYAD
+1200 KYLKQYRYEQKAYAD

-1232 AKERGLTNSSSLQVQ
+1232 ANERGAYGSLGLQVQ
-1247 DSFKF
+1247 DKFKF
-1252 KDSYWVRADEVV
+1252 KDSYWVRTDEVV

-1272 EVPINPEEEADET
+1272 EVPIEPAKEQDET
-1285 DNILWKKALP
+1285 DNILWTKAKKL
-1295 FIEREKLFETLD
+1295 IESEKLFETLN

-1319 TQRIRAV
+1319 TQKIRTV
-1326 NFSSLDWKHHDIFT
+1326 NFSSLDWKHNDYFT
-1340 AKQALEAVFNGGV
+1340 AKTALEAVFNGGV
-1353 VAVYKTVVDETG
+1353 TAVLDAQQKA
-1365 THQVPTPY
+1365 TPY

-1402 QDKIQCRA
+1402 EDKIQCRA
-1410 LKTSIIYNNE
+1410 LKTSIIYDMA
-1420 TKRKVNWETEP
+1420 TKRKVNWATESFP
-1431 FSGLC
+1431 GLC
-1436 YNFYEAAQPTYED
+1436 DNFYEAAQPTYED
-1449 ATPENFALDKVYW
+1449 ATPGNFALDNIYW
-1462 NKDTDTQVPTI
+1462 NTETDTQVPTI
-1473 IQAGQLGGYVYYDFF
+1473 TQAGQLGGYVYYDFF

-1495 INHAPS
+1495 INHTPS

-1514 FDDKKNIS
+1514 FDADKKNVS

-1527 LDSGTTLQLDLRWI
+1527 LDSGTTLQLDLAWK
-1541 TDTFDMPISVG
+1541 TDAFDMPISVG

-1580 YKDDTAH
+1580 YKDDTVH

-1654 VHIVTDEKG
+1654 VHIVTDENG

-1672 MYAAQSANRHEDSQD
+1672 TYAAQSARKHEYLQD
-1687 GWLQTERKN
+1687 GWLQTESKN
-1696 GAEIVANNPALI
+1696 GAEIVKNNPALENI
-1708 NAFAVLKEVPSNYYG
+1708 FTILKEAPSNYCG

-1730 YYYTDETSGGK
+1730 YYYTDENSGGK
-1741 TWPQF
+1741 QWSDF

-1780 YDQAKREQQQM
+1780 YDQAKRDQQQM

-1810 SDATTSEE
+1810 SDATTSEK

-1823 MNELLDTTIPERS
+1823 MNELLDTTTPERS

-1873 FVYQSLSQLLFISD
+1873 FVYHSLSQLLFISD